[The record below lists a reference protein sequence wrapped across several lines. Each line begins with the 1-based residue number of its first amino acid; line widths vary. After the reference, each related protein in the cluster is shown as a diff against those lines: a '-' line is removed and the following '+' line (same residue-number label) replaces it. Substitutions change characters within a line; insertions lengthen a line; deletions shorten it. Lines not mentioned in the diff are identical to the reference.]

1 MSLLSGLDFPHIHKK
16 IKISNCHFNIQ
27 YHLFFKTLFISAFC
41 FQGTTI
47 LPSLSSVLKDNKEF
61 PNPEKFDPGH
71 FLDESGNFKKSDY
84 FMAFSSGNKNYTC
97 VLQGTEYLLEYQ
109 FQYIWH
115 HTGAGVPCSCLYMI
129 RSTTTLKFQHFPCPW
144 YILILS
150 SG

>member
-84 FMAFSSGNKNYTC
+84 FMPFSSGNRNA
-97 VLQGTEYLLEYQ
+97 VL
-109 FQYIWH
+109 
-115 HTGAGVPCSCLYMI
+115 
-129 RSTTTLKFQHFPCPW
+129 
-144 YILILS
+144 
-150 SG
+150 